1 MKKAT
6 IGAVLVFVALLAAVL
21 FTREERVSEGVPRLD
36 FVAPEV
42 DQVTTVELAGPTP
55 AVLSKGAA
63 GWRVAD
69 PTKPQVT
76 YPADEALVA
85 SLLSALAE
93 VKAGDHVTARAERVA
108 ELELDAA
115 KGITVTVSGAG
126 GVRASLVFGKAAKAG
141 GWYVKRP
148 SSPDVFTTTARL
160 GALARRD
167 VNGWRLRRLVSLK
180 ADELVAIK
188 VRLEGSP
195 LELALK
201 DGVWTLEPAPP
212 AGFRFDAGAAQ
223 RLAQELAALS
233 AQGFSA
239 DSSESTEVAQVELL
253 AKDGRAVRL
262 GLGAESGGRV
272 PVKVEGDPQ
281 VFWLPADV
289 ARRLTPKLEDLRD
302 LSLASFEAEKVR
314 RLSLVAGG
322 KRLQLAREA
331 AEWKLVEPKAVPAG
345 FDFDAQQVNTVL
357 ARLRQLRATRVD
369 ASPAAQAACR
379 RSASVSV
386 ALELEGGAASTMRL
400 GGELGPTERCATT
413 SVDALTYAV
422 ADSERKWLERGLE
435 LFKRAPPP
443 PSFPQGGIQGL
454 EQLPPDIRAKLEA
467 QLRQRAATEGP
478 PPQ

>member
-1 MKKAT
+1 MKKGT

-21 FTREERVSEGVPRLD
+21 LTREERVSEGVPRLD
-36 FVAPEV
+36 FVAPAA

-69 PTKPQVT
+69 PTKPEVT

-85 SLLSALAE
+85 SLLAALTE

-115 KGITVTVSGAG
+115 KGVTVTARGGG
-126 GVRASLVFGKAAKAG
+126 GVLASLVFGKAAKAG

-160 GALARRD
+160 GSLVRRD
-167 VNGWRLRRLVSLK
+167 VSGWRQHRLVSLK

-195 LELALK
+195 LELSLK
-201 DGVWTLEPAPP
+201 DGVWTVEPAPP
-212 AGFRFDAGAAQ
+212 AGFRFDASAAQ

-233 AQGFSA
+233 AQSFSA
-239 DSSESTEVAQVELL
+239 DSSEATDVAQVELL

-262 GLGAESGGRV
+262 GLGAEAGGRV

-281 VFWLPADV
+281 VSWLPAAV
-289 ARRLTPKLEDLRD
+289 ARRLTPKLEELRD
-302 LSLASFEAEKVR
+302 LRLASFEPEKAR
-314 RLSLVAGG
+314 RLSLTAGG
-322 KRLQLAREA
+322 KRVELAREGA
-331 AEWKLVEPKAVPAG
+331 DWKLVEPKTLPAG
-345 FDFDAQQVNTVL
+345 FDFDAQQVNSVL

-369 ASPAAQAACR
+369 ASPVAQAACR
-379 RSASVSV
+379 RPASASV
-386 ALELEGGAASTMRL
+386 ALELEGGSAATVRL
-400 GGELGPTERCATT
+400 GGQLGPTERCATT
-413 SVDALTYAV
+413 SVDALTYVV
-422 ADSERKWLERGLE
+422 ADSERQWLERGLE
-435 LFKRAPPP
+435 LFKRAPP

-467 QLRQRAATEGP
+467 QLRQRAATEGS
-478 PPQ
+478 PQQ